1 MINNNQPLNEILNYC
16 NLLSEKN
23 SEITL
28 EIEKYTYKNEK
39 IPQMLCGHLIGNFL
53 QLIIKIT
60 NAKNILE
67 IGMFTGFSAL
77 KMAEAIPANG
87 KVHTF
92 ELMEKHINTAKSFF
106 SKSHHGYKINIHQ
119 GNALE
124 NLEQMPV
131 GKFDLAFIDADK
143 INYLEYYKRCFTL
156 IKNNGIILLDNMLWS
171 GNVLN
176 PIDDDSKI
184 LNKTAEFINNDQRVF
199 NLLLPIR
206 DGLMVCIKNEK

>member
-87 KVHTF
+87 KIHTF
-92 ELMEKHINTAKSFF
+92 ELMESI
-106 SKSHHGYKINIHQ
+106 
-119 GNALE
+119 
-124 NLEQMPV
+124 
-131 GKFDLAFIDADK
+131 
-143 INYLEYYKRCFTL
+143 
-156 IKNNGIILLDNMLWS
+156 
-171 GNVLN
+171 
-176 PIDDDSKI
+176 
-184 LNKTAEFINNDQRVF
+184 
-199 NLLLPIR
+199 
-206 DGLMVCIKNEK
+206 